1 MRRPAGARRPGRRTA
16 AAGGGVAARPA
27 VRGRRALGP
36 AAAAAAPA
44 AEAEAGAEHAFGEQR
59 GWDGDLAAFQ
69 MTTDYAALGISPEEV
84 AAKYAEFDRL
94 LDEYFENY
102 SFEAGKLVSG
112 VVLAVSKRGADIEI
126 GAKLPAFCPASE
138 ACLDS
143 GTIKSFLVPG
153 MRREFQVIP
162 RGGHR
167 ISPEAVVVSARR
179 IESEMVWARL
189 KQLQQED
196 VTVEATIVHVSRGGM
211 ISTVDGVRG
220 FIPSSHVGS
229 LDVAEGESPVGMKV
243 QVKFL
248 ELDQANERCLF
259 SRRRALSDTQLKTFK
274 VGDVVLGSVISVKA
288 YGAFVDI
295 GGDLNGLLHVSQIS
309 HDRLSNV
316 ESVLSVGDKLKVM
329 ILSHDKDR
337 GRISLSTKK
346 LEPTPGDMIR
356 NPSLVFEKAEEMA
369 AQFRERVAAAEAAA
383 RLEEARMQEMRGEAA
398 ADEAEAAPAAE
409 E

>member
-1 MRRPAGARRPGRRTA
+1 
-16 AAGGGVAARPA
+16 
-27 VRGRRALGP
+27 
-36 AAAAAAPA
+36 
-44 AEAEAGAEHAFGEQR
+44 
-59 GWDGDLAAFQ
+59 
-69 MTTDYAALGISPEEV
+69 
-84 AAKYAEFDRL
+84 
-94 LDEYFENY
+94 
-102 SFEAGKLVSG
+102 
-112 VVLAVSKRGADIEI
+112 
-126 GAKLPAFCPASE
+126 
-138 ACLDS
+138 
-143 GTIKSFLVPG
+143 
-153 MRREFQVIP
+153 
-162 RGGHR
+162 
-167 ISPEAVVVSARR
+167 
-179 IESEMVWARL
+179 
-189 KQLQQED
+189 
-196 VTVEATIVHVSRGGM
+196 M
-211 ISTVDGVRG
+211 ICTVDGVRG

-229 LDVAEGESPVGMKV
+229 LDLAEGESPVGMKV

-288 YGAFVDI
+288 YGAFVDM

-356 NPSLVFEKAEEMA
+356 NPALVFEKAEEMA

-398 ADEAEAAPAAE
+398 ADEVEAAPAAE